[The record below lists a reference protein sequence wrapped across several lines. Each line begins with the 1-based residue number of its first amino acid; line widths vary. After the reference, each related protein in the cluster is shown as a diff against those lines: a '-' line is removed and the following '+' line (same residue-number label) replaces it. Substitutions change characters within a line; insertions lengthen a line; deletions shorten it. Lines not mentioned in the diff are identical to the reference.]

1 MNYEL
6 KYTKYKVKYLN
17 LKEKIDS
24 NQLEGINSKSVV
36 ANLNNQLGGAVLS
49 NNKAVLS
56 NNKAVLSNN
65 KAVLSNNNNKAVLS
79 NDKPDLYLFKA
90 SWCGHCNHFL
100 PEWEKLSNNNK
111 LKEKVNFITIDA
123 DINPQE
129 ITKFNI
135 EGFPTIIY
143 KNKNKQIEYNGKR
156 TTSEIT
162 KFINS
167 NL

>member
-36 ANLNNQLGGAVLS
+36 ANLNNQLGG
-49 NNKAVLS
+49 
-56 NNKAVLSNN
+56 AVLSNN